1 MEKDKIS
8 PPAIIITFL
17 FHVGLLYLALTTFP
31 HHRPHHSPYDVIHVS
46 IPVNTTF
53 HPHTDTTPD
62 ISDLVIP
69 AENLVSVTE
78 TSVPVDKDRYYLQE
92 ELSQP
97 VAVLQDFTSTL
108 DVPIRRIV
116 TMTLYINETGNVDD
130 VVIDEKGDLTDAEQK
145 KLIDGFGL
153 ILFLPG
159 MRGEKVVKSIYRVR
173 LEINRKI
180 IIQRYNG

>member
-1 MEKDKIS
+1 MEKDQIS
-8 PPAIIITFL
+8 PTALIITLL
-17 FHVGLLYLALTTFP
+17 FHAGLLYLALSTFA
-31 HHRPHHSPYDVIHVS
+31 HHRAHHSPYDVIHLS
-46 IPVNTTF
+46 IPVDTAF
-53 HPHTDTTPD
+53 HPHPDTVPD
-62 ISDLVIP
+62 INALVVP
-69 AENLVSVTE
+69 AEKLVSVTE
-78 TSVPVDKDRYYLQE
+78 TSMPVDRDRYYLQE

-108 DVPIRRIV
+108 NVPIRHIV
-116 TMTLYINETGNVDD
+116 TMTLYINESGNVDD
-130 VVIDEKGDLTDAEQK
+130 VVIDEKGDLSEAEQK
-145 KLIDGFGL
+145 KLIDGFGS